1 MAAKIYYIG
10 SKKENSDIDVAVET
24 TQTTAQTTS
33 PKILIVLGGLVMVAL
48 LAVLTIFSTSALMRQ
63 KSGEMFVTS
72 RLTNDEGD
80 FAFKGWE
87 MTPALEAAVE
97 AGNISLK
104 EIAVIEKGGEISF
117 KGGDADKI
125 AVINYETVIEKNVS
139 PKLYSD
145 EYWEE
150 LCKKGEN
157 TYVLRTIGLSTEA
170 TEKES
175 AE

>member
-24 TQTTAQTTS
+24 TAQTA
-33 PKILIVLGGLVMVAL
+33 PKNRISTEILKFVIIFISIAL
-48 LAVLTIFSTSALMRQ
+48 LVTLTIFSASALLR
-63 KSGEMFVTS
+63 SNRGEMVVTS

-87 MTPALEAAVE
+87 MTPALEAAIE
-97 AGNISLK
+97 AGDVSLK
-104 EIAVIEKGGEISF
+104 NIIVIEKDGEIQF
-117 KGGDADKI
+117 EGGDSNKI
-125 AVINYETVIEKNVS
+125 TVVNYETVIEKNEY

-145 EYWEE
+145 EYYQK
-150 LCKKGEN
+150 LCREGKN
-157 TYVLRTIGLSTEA
+157 TYVLRTIGLAE
-170 TEKES
+170 EKEG